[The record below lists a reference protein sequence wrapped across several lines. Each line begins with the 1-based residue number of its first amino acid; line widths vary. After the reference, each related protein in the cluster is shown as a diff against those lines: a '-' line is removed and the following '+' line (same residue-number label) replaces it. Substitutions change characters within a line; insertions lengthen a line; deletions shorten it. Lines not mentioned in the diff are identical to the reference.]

1 MNIRHSKSV
10 TTLWA
15 KDLILLDFDSHAT
28 FSQRIIYEWKP
39 SAILSHLS
47 RVYSMAAGRSFDEC
61 DFY

>member
-15 KDLILLDFDSHAT
+15 KDLVLLDFASHAT
-28 FSQRIIYEWKP
+28 VSQRIIYEWKP
-39 SAILSHLS
+39 SANLTPLESLLN
-47 RVYSMAAGRSFDEC
+47 DEC